1 MPSQPL
7 EHKLPAGPTTVDG
20 VDALIAG
27 VSDRATKVPPGWWG
41 TVRFILQLGED
52 YAYIRLGDLYNPW
65 RFLKQMEGAP
75 PVKLGTRGFNASLIE
90 DGDANPARHY
100 MAFVWIGFWLPSIFA
115 VPVLYVWELLGFLR
129 YGFRWSDEDML
140 SGFLGIRHGRLVRRY
155 GPTILPS
162 LIARDLAER

>member
-1 MPSQPL
+1 MDANIVYR
-7 EHKLPAGPTTVDG
+7 KLPAGPTTVGG

-27 VSDRATKVPPGWWG
+27 VSYRLAKVQPGWWG

-75 PVKLGTRGFNASLIE
+75 PVKLGTRGFNAGLIE

-100 MAFVWIGFWLPSIFA
+100 MAFLLIGFWLPSILS
-115 VPVLYVWELLGFLR
+115 VPVLYGWELLGFLR

-140 SGFLGIRHGRLVRRY
+140 SGFFGIRHGRLVRRY